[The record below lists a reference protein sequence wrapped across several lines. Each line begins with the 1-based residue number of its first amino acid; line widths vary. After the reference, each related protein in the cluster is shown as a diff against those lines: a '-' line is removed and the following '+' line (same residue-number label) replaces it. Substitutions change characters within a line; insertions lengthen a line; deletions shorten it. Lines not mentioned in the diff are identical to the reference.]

1 MQFSWPIMLSAI
13 GGLVVVS
20 VLVVWGVRLLARK
33 DRDDED
39 ASRLGVELAAVLARE
54 PWLAGAAILPVA
66 TIPLEGRPS
75 VELTGRVPSAS
86 VRDVALEI
94 ARREAQRLRPGMLVV
109 DRLEIVPPAA
119 APRSA

>member
-1 MQFSWPIMLSAI
+1 MQFSWPIMLAAI

-54 PWLAGAAILPVA
+54 PRLAGAAILPVA
-66 TIPLEGRPS
+66 TIPARAAAQRGAHGPR
-75 VELTGRVPSAS
+75 
-86 VRDVALEI
+86 ALGER
-94 ARREAQRLRPGMLVV
+94 ARRRARNREPRGT
-109 DRLEIVPPAA
+109 AA
-119 APRSA
+119 APRHARRRSS

>member
-13 GGLVVVS
+13 GGFVVVS

-33 DRDDED
+33 DRDEED
-39 ASRLGVELAAVLARE
+39 ASRLGVELATGLARE
-54 PWLAGAAILPVA
+54 PRLAGAAILPVA

-75 VELTGRVPSAS
+75 VELTGRVPSSS

-94 ARREAQRLRPGMLVV
+94 VSREVERLRPGMLVV

>member
-1 MQFSWPIMLSAI
+1 MPFSWPIMLSAI
-13 GGLVVVS
+13 GGLVLVS
-20 VLVVWGVRLLARK
+20 LLVIWGVRLLARK
-33 DRDDED
+33 ERDDED
-39 ASRLGVELAAVLARE
+39 ASRLGVELAAVLARD
-54 PWLAGAAILPVA
+54 PRLAGAAILPVA

-75 VELTGRVPSAS
+75 VELTGRVPAAS

-94 ARREAQRLRPGMLVV
+94 ATREAQRLRPGMLVV